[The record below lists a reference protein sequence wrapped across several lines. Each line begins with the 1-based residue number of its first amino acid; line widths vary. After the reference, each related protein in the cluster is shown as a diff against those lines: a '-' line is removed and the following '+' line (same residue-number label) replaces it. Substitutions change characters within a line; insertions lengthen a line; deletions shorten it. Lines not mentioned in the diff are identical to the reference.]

1 MPTASRPKNS
11 TRNRMMS
18 MIRYASRPRRK
29 VSSPSPL
36 WGGSASESEP
46 GWGLQEEPPT
56 LASASR
62 RPSLPTASRGEGE
75 ENWESSRCLSV
86 IASASEAIQLHRKQT
101 LDGFVALLL
110 AMTGLNCFMIWPT
123 LPSVRFQRHGA
134 TWTSL
139 VRGNVADRH
148 RFGIE
153 RKEVAIEADQ
163 IPSGHQKRPGRHRG
177 RIKPHRKLQV
187 RRGALVEQPRG
198 FDDAPAVP
206 GKSGAE
212 GERHD
217 AIDHFHPA
225 LHAWRHGAKHEVGP
239 HMAVG
244 TNELR
249 GRQHDAPDDQVDDH
263 LFGPGDRISRRDI
276 AADDLHQADQHGGG
290 AQHTDQEPLGLVP
303 PRITQ
308 RLPAQHVKLLSPSC
322 GRRRHR
328 SRA

>member
-110 AMTGLNCFMIWPT
+110 AMTRF
-123 LPSVRFQRHGA
+123 PSVRFQRHGA

-148 RFGIE
+148 GFGIK

-163 IPSGHQKRPGRHRG
+163 IPSGNQKRPGRHRG
-177 RIKPHRKLQV
+177 RIKPPRKL
-187 RRGALVEQPRG
+187 P
-198 FDDAPAVP
+198 
-206 GKSGAE
+206 
-212 GERHD
+212 
-217 AIDHFHPA
+217 I
-225 LHAWRHGAKHEVGP
+225 
-239 HMAVG
+239 
-244 TNELR
+244 
-249 GRQHDAPDDQVDDH
+249 
-263 LFGPGDRISRRDI
+263 
-276 AADDLHQADQHGGG
+276 
-290 AQHTDQEPLGLVP
+290 P
-303 PRITQ
+303 PI
-308 RLPAQHVKLLSPSC
+308 
-322 GRRRHR
+322 
-328 SRA
+328 